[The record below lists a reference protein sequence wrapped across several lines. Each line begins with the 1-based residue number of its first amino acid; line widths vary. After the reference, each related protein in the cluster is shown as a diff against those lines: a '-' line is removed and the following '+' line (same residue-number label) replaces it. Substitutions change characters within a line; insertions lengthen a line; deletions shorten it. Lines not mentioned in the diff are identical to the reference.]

1 MIVSFLDD
9 GEAGIQDW
17 HRAMPPSRTRGPA
30 ELPARHHYC
39 GTVNFFLAA
48 LGVLGVASSGP
59 LIAAT
64 LGATTVS
71 ALAIAFWRNAIGAA
85 VMATP
90 VMVTDARQFGRVTGR
105 EFRWSLMA
113 AVALALHFACFIT
126 SLQLTSVAAAT
137 ALVCLQSAWIAV
149 FQLLRGTRHRWQVL
163 VGLGIAFGGVVT
175 ITGFDMGASPE
186 ALLGDVLALA
196 GGALAGLYT
205 LAGGKA
211 RETMGTGT
219 YTTLCYGMCAAVV
232 AGLALFTRQ
241 PLVGFDAGGWLGI
254 VAITVCAQLVGHTAF
269 NHLLA
274 TMGPL
279 LVSMIILLEIPG
291 AAVLAAVFL
300 HETLPAGI
308 YAGLALILA
317 GLAVV
322 VTGQRSRRAGPGG
335 RPPLAELGTD

>member
-1 MIVSFLDD
+1 M
-9 GEAGIQDW
+9 
-17 HRAMPPSRTRGPA
+17 
-30 ELPARHHYC
+30 
-39 GTVNFFLAA
+39 NFFIAA

-71 ALAIAFWRNAIGAA
+71 ALAIAFWRNAIGAV

-90 VMVTDARQFGRVTGR
+90 TLVREPRQFGAISWR
-105 EFRWSLMA
+105 EFRWSLLA
-113 AVALALHFACFIT
+113 AVALAFHFACFIT

-137 ALVCLQSAWIAV
+137 ALVCLQSGWIAV
-149 FQLLRGTRHRWQVL
+149 FQLLRGTRHRWPVL
-163 VGLGIAFGGVVT
+163 AGLGIAFGGVVA
-175 ITGFDMGASPE
+175 ITGFDMGSSPE
-186 ALLGDVLALA
+186 ALLGDLLAVA

-211 RETMGTGT
+211 RQTMTTGT
-219 YTTLCYGMCAAVV
+219 YTTLCYGMCAALV
-232 AGLALFTRQ
+232 AALAACSGQ
-241 PLVGFDAGGWLGI
+241 PLAGFDAGGWLGI
-254 VAITVCAQLVGHTAF
+254 LAITVCAQLVGHTAF

-274 TMGPL
+274 TMSPL

-291 AAVLAAVFL
+291 AALLAAVFL
-300 HETLPAGI
+300 HETLPVGT

-322 VTGQRSRRAGPGG
+322 VLGQRSGAARKRRTGPAAGARDGE
-335 RPPLAELGTD
+335 PPSDRLAELGTD

>member
-1 MIVSFLDD
+1 
-9 GEAGIQDW
+9 
-17 HRAMPPSRTRGPA
+17 
-30 ELPARHHYC
+30 
-39 GTVNFFLAA
+39 VNFLLAA

-85 VMATP
+85 VMAAP
-90 VMVTDARQFGRVTGR
+90 VLVRDPSELRRVTVA
-105 EFRWSLMA
+105 EFRWCLLA

-149 FQLLRGTRHRWQVL
+149 FQLFCGARHRWPVV
-163 VGLGIAFGGVVT
+163 VGLGVAFGGVAA
-175 ITGFDMGASPE
+175 ITGFDMGSSVE
-186 ALLGDVLALA
+186 AFHGDLLALA

-205 LAGGKA
+205 LAGGRA
-211 RETMGTGT
+211 RQTMGTGS

-232 AGLALFTRQ
+232 AALALFSAQ
-241 PLVGFDAGGWLGI
+241 PLVGFDAAGWLGI

-274 TMGPL
+274 TMSPL
-279 LVSMIILLEIPG
+279 VVSMIILLEIPG
-291 AAVLAAVFL
+291 AALLAGVFL
-300 HETLPAGI
+300 GEKLPGGT
-308 YAGLALILA
+308 YAGLTLILV

-322 VTGQRSRRAGPGG
+322 VAGQRTSAWRAERRLPD
-335 RPPLAELGTD
+335 LGAD

>member
-1 MIVSFLDD
+1 
-9 GEAGIQDW
+9 
-17 HRAMPPSRTRGPA
+17 
-30 ELPARHHYC
+30 
-39 GTVNFFLAA
+39 VNFLLAT

-90 VMVTDARQFGRVTGR
+90 TLIRNPRQFGRVTRR
-105 EFRWSLMA
+105 EFCWSLLA

-149 FQLLRGTRHRWQVL
+149 FQLFRGTRHRWPVL
-163 VGLGIAFGGVVT
+163 AGLGIAFGGVVA
-175 ITGFDMGASPE
+175 ITGFDMGTSPG
-186 ALLGDVLALA
+186 ALVGDLLAVA

-205 LAGGKA
+205 LAGGRA
-211 RETMGTGT
+211 RQTMTTGT
-219 YTTLCYGMCAAVV
+219 YTTLCYGMCASAV
-232 AGLALFTRQ
+232 ALLALVGGQ
-241 PLVGFDAGGWLGI
+241 PLVGFDAAGWLGI
-254 VAITVCAQLVGHTAF
+254 AAITVCAQLVGHTAF

-274 TMGPL
+274 TMSPL

-291 AAVLAAVFL
+291 AALLAAVFL
-300 HETLPAGI
+300 HETLPAGT

-322 VTGQRSRRAGPGG
+322 VLGQKSGQAGQRGGTGRGGAPGG
-335 RPPLAELGTD
+335 RRPDRLAELGTD

>member
-1 MIVSFLDD
+1 
-9 GEAGIQDW
+9 
-17 HRAMPPSRTRGPA
+17 
-30 ELPARHHYC
+30 
-39 GTVNFFLAA
+39 VNLLLAA

-64 LGATTVS
+64 LGATSVS

-90 VMVTDARQFGRVTGR
+90 TLVHEPGQFGRVTRR
-105 EFRWSLMA
+105 EFRWSLLA

-149 FQLLRGTRHRWQVL
+149 FQLFRGIRHRWQVMA
-163 VGLGIAFGGVVT
+163 GLSIAFAGVVA
-175 ITGFDMGASPE
+175 ITGFDMGSSPD
-186 ALLGDVLALA
+186 ALLGDILAVA

-211 RETMGTGT
+211 RQSMTTGT
-219 YTTLCYGMCAAVV
+219 YTTLCYGVCAALV
-232 AGLALFTRQ
+232 ALMAVLAGQ
-241 PLVGFDAGGWLGI
+241 PLAGFEAAGWLGI
-254 VAITVCAQLVGHTAF
+254 LAITVCAQLVGHTAF

-274 TMGPL
+274 TMSPL

-291 AAVLAAVFL
+291 AALLAAVFL
-300 HETLPAGI
+300 GETLPAGT
-308 YAGLALILA
+308 YAGLGLILA

-322 VTGQRSRRAGPGG
+322 VLGQKPGRAGRRTRAPGDEPPSD
-335 RPPLAELGTD
+335 RPLAELGTD

>member
-1 MIVSFLDD
+1 M
-9 GEAGIQDW
+9 
-17 HRAMPPSRTRGPA
+17 
-30 ELPARHHYC
+30 
-39 GTVNFFLAA
+39 NFFLAA
-48 LGVLGVASSGP
+48 VGVLGVASSGP

-85 VMATP
+85 VMASPTLVREP
-90 VMVTDARQFGRVTGR
+90 RQFGRITR
-105 EFRWSLMA
+105 LEFRWCVLA

-149 FQLLRGTRHRWQVL
+149 FQLFRGTRHRWQVL

-175 ITGFDMGASPE
+175 ITGFDMGSSPD
-186 ALLGDVLALA
+186 ALLGDLLAVA

-211 RETMGTGT
+211 RQSMTTGT
-219 YTTLCYGMCAAVV
+219 YTTLCYGMCAALV
-232 AGLALFTRQ
+232 AVLALLGRQ
-241 PLVGFDAGGWLGI
+241 PLVGFEAAGWLGI
-254 VAITVCAQLVGHTAF
+254 LAITVCAQLVGHTAF

-274 TMGPL
+274 TMSPL

-291 AAVLAAVFL
+291 AALLAAVFL
-300 HETLPAGI
+300 HETLPAGT
-308 YAGLALILA
+308 YAGLGLILA

-322 VTGQRSRRAGPGG
+322 VLGQRSGKSSRGARTAASG
-335 RPPLAELGTD
+335 REEPPSDRPLAELGTD

>member
-1 MIVSFLDD
+1 MVTIL
-9 GEAGIQDW
+9 I
-17 HRAMPPSRTRGPA
+17 
-30 ELPARHHYC
+30 
-39 GTVNFFLAA
+39 AA

-64 LGATTVS
+64 LGATSAT

-90 VMVTDARQFGRVTGR
+90 TLVRQPAQFACISKG
-105 EFRWSLMA
+105 EFRWSLLA

-149 FQLLRGTRHRWQVL
+149 FQLARGTRHRWQVL
-163 VGLGIAFGGVVT
+163 AGLGIAFGGVVA
-175 ITGFDMGASPE
+175 ITGFDLGSSRD
-186 ALLGDVLALA
+186 ALLGDLLALA

-211 RETMGTGT
+211 RQSMTTGT

-232 AGLALFTRQ
+232 AAFALVGGQ
-241 PLVGFDAGGWLGI
+241 PLVGFEAAGWLGI
-254 VAITVCAQLVGHTAF
+254 LAITVCAQLVGHTAF

-274 TMGPL
+274 TMSPL

-291 AAVLAAVFL
+291 AAILAAVFL
-300 HETLPAGI
+300 GEILPGGT
-308 YAGLALILA
+308 YAGLALILV

-322 VTGQRSRRAGPGG
+322 VLGQKPGWPSRRGSGG
-335 RPPLAELGTD
+335 RTAGSDGPPDRPLAELGAD